1 LALRFSIFDWRR
13 ARAPWL
19 AALACLFLAGWVHAE
34 VPAAQSKIDNQKSKI
49 GSPYLWKITP
59 PGGGATSWLFGTIH
73 LQRPDVA
80 RLIPAVQTAL
90 DHSNAVYTELPM
102 DTATML
108 GIAPR
113 LVLPKDQT
121 LDALLGPK
129 LTADLQ
135 SELKL
140 VNPLLT
146 LGPLNH
152 LKPWAIAAT
161 LLELGDQL
169 KYPMSQPLDILIYQ
183 RGAEAHKE
191 VGGIETV
198 DEQLAIFDD
207 LSPADQVALVRETI
221 GQLREVR
228 AKDESASDILARL
241 YLAGDLDK
249 LVAELMKWD
258 AAGADPQ
265 LEARLMDRLLYR
277 RDAIMAERMLGKLR
291 EHPSTSYFFAVGAA
305 HLQGDRGLLASLRKA
320 GYRLDRVQ

>member
-1 LALRFSIFDWRR
+1 MDFRFSIFDWRR
-13 ARAPWL
+13 ACAPWI
-19 AALACLFLAGWVHAE
+19 AALACLFLVGWVRAE
-34 VPAAQSKIDNQKSKI
+34 VPAAQSKIA
-49 GSPYLWKITP
+49 PPFLWKITP
-59 PGGGATSWLFGTIH
+59 PAGGATSWLFGTIH

-80 RLIPAVQTAL
+80 RLVPAVQTAL
-90 DHSNAVYTELPM
+90 DHSDAVYTELPM
-102 DTATML
+102 DAATML

-113 LVLPKDQT
+113 LVLPKGQT
-121 LDALLGPK
+121 LEVLLGPK
-129 LTADLQ
+129 VTADLQ

-146 LGPLNH
+146 LDPLNH

-183 RGAEAHKE
+183 RGADAHKQ

-207 LSPADQVALVRETI
+207 LSSADQVALVRETI
-221 GQLREVR
+221 AQLREVR
-228 AKDESASDILARL
+228 AKNESASDILARL

-249 LVAELMKWD
+249 LVSELMKWD
-258 AAGADPQ
+258 AAGADPR

-277 RDAIMAERMLGKLR
+277 RDAIMAERMLRKLR

-320 GYRLDRVQ
+320 GYRLDRAQSAAQ

>member
-1 LALRFSIFDWRR
+1 M
-13 ARAPWL
+13 
-19 AALACLFLAGWVHAE
+19 
-34 VPAAQSKIDNQKSKI
+34 
-49 GSPYLWKITP
+49 
-59 PGGGATSWLFGTIH
+59 
-73 LQRPDVA
+73 
-80 RLIPAVQTAL
+80 PAVQTAL
-90 DHSNAVYTELPM
+90 DHSDAVYTELPM
-102 DTATML
+102 DSATML

-113 LVLPKDQT
+113 LVLPKGQT
-121 LDALLGPK
+121 LDVLLGPK
-129 LTADLQ
+129 ITADLQ

-146 LGPLNH
+146 LDPLNH

-183 RGAEAHKE
+183 RGADAHKQ

-221 GQLREVR
+221 AQLREVR

-249 LVAELMKWD
+249 LVSELMKWD

-277 RDAIMAERMLGKLR
+277 RDAIMAERMLRRLR

-320 GYRLDRVQ
+320 GYRLDRVQSADQ